1 MNCERCEQMLAA
13 YVTGDLAPHEVE
25 GVEHHVES
33 CGACSC
39 SLQEYRAL
47 INLIGEEPTLSPT
60 LSESRELSKALAAA
74 PACRPAPARISPRAV
89 YEFLG
94 FAFASLVVFA
104 AMAFVLALQLTGRI
118 DVVAITSPLGSA
130 RLVAVAVTVIF
141 VTSFVPILV
150 TAKRRPLNGMTFRR

>member
-1 MNCERCEQMLAA
+1 MNCERCEQMLTA

-25 GVEHHVES
+25 AVEHHVER
-33 CGACSC
+33 CDDCSC
-39 SLQEYRAL
+39 ALQEYRML
-47 INLIGEEPTLSPT
+47 INLIGSEPTISPT
-60 LSESRELSKALAAA
+60 MSESRELTKALAAA
-74 PACRPAPARISPRAV
+74 PACRLAPARISPRTV

-94 FAFASLVVFA
+94 FAFVSVIAFAVMAS
-104 AMAFVLALQLTGRI
+104 VLALQLTGRI